1 MWPNA
6 QFPANLVTLTKEIA
20 NWKLQFLCRVQKCCK
35 GARTLLNLSGLLF
48 CKCDSMHSMGI
59 NFLVG
64 RCTVRP
70 VLESFNEAS
79 LTSLPD
85 LLLIRSISMS
95 IRHRCL
101 GALLSCIN
109 TTSLTLIYGE
119 LLLNGLNVV
128 TSTSVDS
135 SHLHYANDARNDW

>member
-70 VLESFNEAS
+70 VLESFTEAS

-85 LLLIRSISMS
+85 LLLISSITMC

-119 LLLNGLNVV
+119 LLFNGLNVL
-128 TSTSVDS
+128 TSTSV
-135 SHLHYANDARNDW
+135 N